1 MWMGTAYESAGAQDP
16 ATAAENGGMLRP
28 PPLLDSP
35 SPLSPLRGGVTSRIP
50 LGRGDAAADPGLP
63 MGSRS
68 GRKLG
73 QAVLVYLVV
82 ATLFVTWAPFRFSP
96 TVVHGFR
103 GHWTPSDLVLNV
115 VMFLPLGFLWQSA
128 RVRHGGMTWW
138 MVGVG
143 GALVSLTIEVGQLFI
158 VERFASLFDVATNG
172 LGAALGARAFDLV
185 RPRVHLGASTVSTLA
200 LELPLTGLV
209 ILLTPLLWVSGFG
222 SLDTERI
229 WLLLPLAAFGGAVL
243 GVVHGAHL
251 HHTGRVGRG
260 AMLGAVAI
268 WFLVAA
274 LPGAISRPDV
284 LAAGMTLAVGSA
296 WLRSVGAARD
306 RQRHGER
313 RVELP
318 TLRLVL
324 PVFALYLALS
334 ALWPLQG
341 TIGSWAVG
349 WTLAPANP
357 HLSRTML
364 LQGLE
369 YLAAFTLVGYMTA
382 EYHGRGNRAYRAE
395 VPRVAGVTLILVVL
409 LEVGRGWNVLH
420 GASLSMGMLALGA
433 GLFGGWLYHL
443 QRDHVLTLLSRV
455 GVSRV
460 RPPAD

>member
-1 MWMGTAYESAGAQDP
+1 MPGSS
-16 ATAAENGGMLRP
+16 
-28 PPLLDSP
+28 PLLDPP
-35 SPLSPLRGGVTSRIP
+35 SRLSGAPGRGGIASQIP
-50 LGRGDAAADPGLP
+50 LERGPDRDGAPGLP

-68 GRKLG
+68 GRRLG

-82 ATLFVTWAPFRFSP
+82 ATLFVTWAPFRFASAP
-96 TVVHGFR
+96 VHGFS
-103 GHWTPSDLVLNV
+103 GIWTPSDLVLNV

-138 MVGVG
+138 MVGLG
-143 GALVSLTIEVGQLFI
+143 GVLVSLTIEVGQLFI
-158 VERFASLFDVATNG
+158 VERFPSWFDVATNG
-172 LGAALGARAFDLV
+172 TGAALGARAFDLI

-222 SLDTERI
+222 SLGTERV

-260 AMLGAVAI
+260 ALLGAVAI

-274 LPGAISRPDV
+274 LPGAIARPDV
-284 LAAGMTLAVGSA
+284 LAAGMVVAVGSA
-296 WLRSVGAARD
+296 WLRSVATARARE
-306 RQRHGER
+306 RQGER

-324 PVFALYLALS
+324 PLFALYMALS

-341 TIGSWAVG
+341 TTGAWSAG
-349 WTLAPANP
+349 WSLAPATP
-357 HLSRTML
+357 ELSRTML
-364 LQGLE
+364 IQGLE

-382 EYHGRGNRAYRAE
+382 EYGGRGNRAYRMEA
-395 VPRVAGVTLILVVL
+395 PRVLGVTLTLVLL
-409 LEVGRGWNVLH
+409 LEVGRGWNVFH
-420 GASLSMGMLALGA
+420 GASVSMGLLALAA

-443 QRDHVLTLLSRV
+443 QRDHVLTLLARV
-455 GVSRV
+455 GSSRV
-460 RPPAD
+460 RPPGG